1 MAVLKARVA
10 RRDTKT
16 SIIFEFSLRRRGR
29 VGSWITDITKFS
41 QLSKMATSDKIRSVR
56 ATPDARRSGSDES
69 DAKSSYVAW
78 RTSLIK

>member
-16 SIIFEFSLRRRGR
+16 STIFEFSLRRRGR
-29 VGSWITDITKFS
+29 SWITDITKFS